1 MILRHAGENG
11 SVLHSIALSSQE
23 RQLPRHLWTA
33 VGLTATL
40 FAGLAWWVGTQHYT
54 FAIPAI
60 DDPGTTVTLEPIAK
74 PQPPKAT
81 PKPSDI
87 HNSHATTP
95 TDVVPLK
102 PAEDHTITPTPQTTI
117 DLNPGAGSGPGTGTA
132 PTPAPQVI
140 TNPTW
145 LSRPGA
151 AEMARFYPAGA
162 LAEGVEGKAVIH
174 CMVIAS
180 GAVAGCTVVSETPAG
195 KGFGQAALRLSRYFR
210 MNPRTVDGLPVEGA
224 GVTIPLRFNLS

>member
-1 MILRHAGENG
+1 MILRHAGDNG
-11 SVLHSIALSSQE
+11 SVLHSIALSTQE

-54 FAIPAI
+54 FAMPAI

-74 PQPPKAT
+74 PQPPKAA

-87 HNSHATTP
+87 HDSHATAT
-95 TDVVPLK
+95 TDVIPLK

-117 DLNPGAGSGPGTGTA
+117 DLNPGGSGPRTGSGQITA
-132 PTPAPQVI
+132 PPQVI
-140 TNPTW
+140 ANPTW

-151 AEMARFYPAGA
+151 AEMARFYPPGA

-174 CMVIAS
+174 CSVTAS

-210 MNPRTVDGLPVEGA
+210 MNPKTVDGTPVEGA
-224 GVTIPLRFNLS
+224 EVTIPLRFNLS